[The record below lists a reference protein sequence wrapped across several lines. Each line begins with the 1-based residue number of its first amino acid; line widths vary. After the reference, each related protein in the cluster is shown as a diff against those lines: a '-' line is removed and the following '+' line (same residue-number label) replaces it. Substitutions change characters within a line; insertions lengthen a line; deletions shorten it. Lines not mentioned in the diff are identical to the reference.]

1 MLNWYIES
9 GKDSDVVLSTR
20 VRIARNIADIPF
32 KVKQTEDDKIHL
44 LNVISEIT
52 SSIGY
57 GLKFLKIKD
66 IDDITKISLVE
77 KHIIS
82 PEFVKEK
89 YGAILINNEE
99 NICIMVNEE
108 DHLRIQV
115 FGAGLSV
122 KETQNL
128 AMEIEEKI
136 GKLVNYAY
144 SDNYGFIT
152 SCPTNLG
159 TGMRIS
165 VMAQLTALNKTGNIR
180 KMLEI
185 VRNLGMNIRGV
196 YGEGSKAS
204 ANIYQISNKQTLGIK
219 ENELSDNIIQ
229 ITEQIVKQ
237 ERVGKKLLAKDE
249 IGFEDNVYR
258 AIGIL
263 RNCRKISYEECE
275 NLLSEIKLGVDL
287 GIENDLTDLKLK
299 QIQIYTKPAN
309 LQKYVGQ
316 NLNAYER
323 DIKRAEVIKQILKD
337 NVN

>member
-1 MLNWYIES
+1 MVNWYLES

-20 VRIARNIADIPF
+20 VRIARNISGLPF
-32 KVKQTEDDKIHL
+32 KAKQTEEDKNYL
-44 LNVISEIT
+44 LNKLSEIT
-52 SSIGY
+52 PQIGY

-77 KHIIS
+77 KHLIS
-82 PEFVKEK
+82 PEFINEN

-122 KETQNL
+122 KEVQNL

-136 GKLVNYAY
+136 GKLLTYAY
-144 SDNYGFIT
+144 NNEYGYIT

-165 VMAQLTALNKTGNIR
+165 IMTQLTALNKTGNIR

-185 VRNLGMNIRGV
+185 VQNLGMNIRGV

-204 ANIYQISNKQTLGIK
+204 ANIYQISNKQTLGITEAELA
-219 ENELSDNIIQ
+219 ENILQII
-229 ITEQIVKQ
+229 EKIVKQ
-237 ERVGKKLLAKDE
+237 ERVGRKLLAKDQM
-249 IGFEDNVYR
+249 GLEDNVYR
-258 AIGIL
+258 AFGTL
-263 RNCRKISYEECE
+263 KYCKKISHEECE
-275 NLLSEIKLGVDL
+275 NLLSEIKLGTDL
-287 GIENDLTDLKLK
+287 GIIKELTDAKVLKL
-299 QIQIYTKPAN
+299 QLYTKPAN
-309 LQKYVGQ
+309 LQKYVGEK
-316 NLNAYER
+316 LNAYER
-323 DIKRAEVIKQILKD
+323 DIKRAEVINNII
-337 NVN
+337 N